1 MHQIPFIFDDCLDLT
16 LTHLTMVGGLTGCP
30 SKLIPIGFGLPPGGF
45 LKSHCP
51 LPSYH
56 HFYILSP
63 AHLSHSPSPGIRMI
77 CLWGCTLSRGKKGL
91 KAQKVKVV
99 GKR

>member
-1 MHQIPFIFDDCLDLT
+1 MHLTPFGSDNYLDLT
-16 LTHLTMVGGLTGCP
+16 LTHLTIVGGLTGCP
-30 SKLIPIGFGLPPGGF
+30 SKLVPIGFGLPPGGF
-45 LKSHCP
+45 LKSHRP

-63 AHLSHSPSPGIRMI
+63 THLPHSPSPGIRMI
-77 CLWGCTLSRGKKGL
+77 CLWGYTLSHGKKGL
-91 KAQKVKVV
+91 KPQKVKAV

>member
-1 MHQIPFIFDDCLDLT
+1 MHLTPFISNNCLDLT

-30 SKLIPIGFGLPPGGF
+30 SKPVPIGFGFPPGGF
-45 LKSHCP
+45 LKSHRL

-63 AHLSHSPSPGIRMI
+63 THLSHSPSPGIRMI
-77 CLWGCTLSRGKKGL
+77 YLWGCTLSRGKKGL
-91 KAQKVKVV
+91 KAQKVKAA